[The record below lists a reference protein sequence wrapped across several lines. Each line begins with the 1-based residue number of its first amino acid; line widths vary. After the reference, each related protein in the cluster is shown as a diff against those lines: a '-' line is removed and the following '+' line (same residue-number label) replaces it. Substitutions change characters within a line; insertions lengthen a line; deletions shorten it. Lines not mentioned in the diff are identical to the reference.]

1 MFWALFLPFAL
12 FSWSS
17 HLAPFPLL
25 EAIKHYCVLQICLSQ
40 LPVKDAQD
48 IRKLYPELYSC
59 QHNLGRKWAKPR
71 WMQKSLPGPY
81 SSQSKITEVLSIL
94 IRVLLAL
101 ILYNS
106 TCRMVSAGRNKW
118 REKSFRFLK
127 GMHYPLEL
135 GNGSSSVARSSNC
148 LLNWCISRI
157 RNGNAC
163 RNREEGKASGGP
175 WATFHWRTKS
185 LGHKEKWRESWA
197 AASDRVLVAGMRD
210 CSFQPRSLFD

>member
-81 SSQSKITEVLSIL
+81 SSQSKIDLLGLEMLHNLPPPSSVERHRHTIHLNQQLSL
-94 IRVLLAL
+94 HPSACLVLLRRPSATANGIYL
-101 ILYNS
+101 INKDGGWRIKPSLKEETVQCQIFISFKNS
-106 TCRMVSAGRNKW
+106 
-118 REKSFRFLK
+118 L
-127 GMHYPLEL
+127 
-135 GNGSSSVARSSNC
+135 
-148 LLNWCISRI
+148 
-157 RNGNAC
+157 
-163 RNREEGKASGGP
+163 
-175 WATFHWRTKS
+175 
-185 LGHKEKWRESWA
+185 
-197 AASDRVLVAGMRD
+197 
-210 CSFQPRSLFD
+210 